1 MLTLSTARGWR
12 NTFSSLGNRNYRW
25 YWLGTLASFAA
36 MQMQIVVRGWLVYD
50 LTDSA
55 LALGLVSFAV
65 GVPLLLLSPYG
76 GAIADR
82 VDKRRLIIISQVLTA
97 VATLVVA
104 VLIAIDA
111 IALWH
116 LVVASV
122 VSGIILAFNLPSRQ
136 AIIPELVGQGQI
148 MNAVALGSGAMNL
161 NRVVAPALGGVLAG
175 ALGIGAVYYIIVACY
190 VVAVAF
196 LFLVPPLRTQV
207 RDPHTTVFGA
217 IGEGL
222 RYVRRSPV
230 LLQLLLMAM
239 IPIAFGMPYQMLMPV
254 FAADVLDV
262 GPSGL
267 GYLMGAAGI
276 GALAGSLYV
285 ASLSDLRRKGLLL
298 LIAAVMF
305 GVFLVLFSQST
316 LFYLSLFLLLGVG
329 MASSSYMA
337 TNNTLLLIHAEDR
350 VRGRVMSL
358 YMMTIGLYPMAVLPA
373 AAIAESVGAPV
384 AVAVGGGI
392 LILFTLAMAAA
403 RPALRR
409 L

>member
-1 MLTLSTARGWR
+1 M
-12 NTFSSLGNRNYRW
+12 
-25 YWLGTLASFAA
+25 AA
-36 MQMQIVVRGWLVYD
+36 TGKKSPAAVRKVK
-50 LTDSA
+50 
-55 LALGLVSFAV
+55 AV
-65 GVPLLLLSPYG
+65 GSVLEATRSDG
-76 GAIADR
+76 VRIR
-82 VDKRRLIIISQVLTA
+82 VD
-97 VATLVVA
+97 
-104 VLIAIDA
+104 
-111 IALWH
+111 
-116 LVVASV
+116 
-122 VSGIILAFNLPSRQ
+122 
-136 AIIPELVGQGQI
+136 
-148 MNAVALGSGAMNL
+148 
-161 NRVVAPALGGVLAG
+161 VLAPNL
-175 ALGIGAVYYIIVACY
+175 A
-190 VVAVAF
+190 
-196 LFLVPPLRTQV
+196 RV
-207 RDPHTTVFGA
+207 RMTRGDEFRA
-217 IGEGL
+217 
-222 RYVRRSPV
+222 
-230 LLQLLLMAM
+230 
-239 IPIAFGMPYQMLMPV
+239 
-254 FAADVLDV
+254 
-262 GPSGL
+262 SGL
-267 GYLMGAAGI
+267 ERYGFLKDDWPAARVYLMGAAGI